1 MNDREVLTSAFK
13 FHGHI
18 CWASAVGV
26 RAGLAA
32 LRELSVRRAGS
43 SADLHCII
51 EIGNNHGAQCFADG
65 VQYATGCTFGK
76 GNIEKA
82 GWGKLAFTLIDKRKE
97 RAVRVSYRPGR
108 HKLISQSAFMKKRA
122 LGVLPTEIP
131 KEEAQEVVN
140 IIWDAPEDE
149 VLSIGEVKAYPWE
162 GHGEIMGLR
171 PCDNCGEMVSVA
183 YLRVVGDRHMCI
195 PCSGYCQ

>member
-1 MNDREVLTSAFK
+1 MDDKEVLSNAFK

-18 CWASAVGV
+18 CWASAIGV
-26 RAGLAA
+26 RAGLTA
-32 LRELSVRRAGS
+32 LRELGVRRAGS
-43 SADLHCII
+43 SAELHCII

-131 KEEAQEVVN
+131 EEEAQEVVN

-162 GHGEIMGLR
+162 GYGEIMGFR

-195 PCSGYCQ
+195 PCSGYDG